1 MSFKNY
7 LQKTL
12 FLFLVVTF
20 ASNAQEKYHKGT
32 LQINAKKA
40 KEAYILIDYSNPQK
54 FQKTITYVDPVV
66 YEKYQFTGK
75 VKSSAKKT
83 LEAKSILGFTLDD
96 GRKFKTIKYR
106 KPTKGLKK
114 TLAPKY
120 CLEQKTEGAIELYKF
135 YSHTDGGKVTPEL
148 LDAMH
153 ENLSGDN
160 RAVLEY
166 IENNFVLIVKKGEKA
181 TTKNVLRM
189 DLMNL
194 IGDHSLIV
202 EKYENNHYGVKE
214 LLLIEKNDYFLANP
228 KMEAALLHMLS
239 EYNTIG
245 FKTTR

>member
-1 MSFKNY
+1 MSVKNI

-12 FLFLVVTF
+12 FLLLLVSF
-20 ASNAQEKYHKGT
+20 AANAQEKYYKGT
-32 LQINAKKA
+32 VQINAKKA

-66 YEKYQFTGK
+66 YERYQFTGK

-83 LEAKSILGFTLDD
+83 LEAKSILGFNLED
-96 GRKFKTIKYR
+96 GRKFRTIKYR
-106 KPTKGLKK
+106 KPTNGLKK

-120 CLEQKTEGAIELYKF
+120 CLEQKTEGSIEMYKF

-160 RAVLEY
+160 SAVLDY
-166 IENNFVLIVKKGEKA
+166 IENNFILIVKKGERA
-181 TTKNVLRM
+181 VTKNVLRM

-194 IGDHSLIV
+194 IGDNSKIV
-202 EKYENNHYGVKE
+202 KQYENNHYGVKE
-214 LLLIEKNDYFLANP
+214 LLLVGQNDYFLANP
-228 KMEAALLHMLS
+228 KMEAALLHMIT
-239 EYNTIG
+239 EYNTLL
-245 FKTTR
+245 